1 MLLSRIMI
9 AAALSLAM
17 VVSLA
22 PGNPRERASAR
33 QVTRQCCKTHSNSG
47 PQKGKCD
54 GGPCAMACCRVIP
67 VPPDSAAK
75 MTLGAGV
82 VEIVDCAPPVFHSL
96 IDPEA
101 IFHPPR
107 V

>member
-1 MLLSRIMI
+1 MWLSRIMV
-9 AAALSLAM
+9 AAFLSLAM

-33 QVTRQCCKTHSNSG
+33 NTAHQCCHKNT
-47 PQKGKCD
+47 PTQKNKCD
-54 GGPCAMACCRVIP
+54 GGPCTMACCRVIP
-67 VPPDSAAK
+67 VPPEYVAELTLGTESVEILDSA
-75 MTLGAGV
+75 L
-82 VEIVDCAPPVFHSL
+82 PVFHSL

-107 V
+107 A